1 MATNAIYL
9 ITVVPACP
17 LGLTQAKVTLNSLIH
32 PIICKLMHQQF
43 LGIIQIFNIKQN
55 SCCPCKVLFLIFR
68 DLVSITIIAWAQ
80 WQRQDRKQ
88 WVLLDSYFHHLHL
101 YVMFSIIGTFL
112 CRSDTMLSY
121 TFINHIYIV
130 PQHYRHV
137 CVMNKR
143 LGVSKPTGS
152 CQRHVSCCSHPLL
165 IFKTWLFSN
174 HFVYMDTFPI
184 SQLASF
190 FTK

>member
-1 MATNAIYL
+1 
-9 ITVVPACP
+9 
-17 LGLTQAKVTLNSLIH
+17 
-32 PIICKLMHQQF
+32 MHQQF

-68 DLVSITIIAWAQ
+68 DLVSITSIRWAQ

-88 WVLLDSYFHHLHL
+88 WALGLMLDGCFHHLHL